1 MNILK
6 AALLG
11 TLRIIFFGSLKAA
24 IFAYTLFLSAA
35 AFTGAAHEDNGHVGG
50 TASHAASAGFGH
62 SSRST
67 IRS

>member
-24 IFAYTLFLSAA
+24 IFGYTVFLSAA

-50 TASHAASAGFGH
+50 TASHTAPAGLDH

-67 IRS
+67 LRS